1 MKKKRALLILSVCL
15 LCAVTIFFI
24 AGFKKS
30 PHSKGGKAHTSA
42 ATVTEISRG
51 DVADTEN
58 PVLELTPVILKE
70 GTSVFSEFS
79 VSEINRQLEQKKEI
93 LNAAALS
100 PTKTNHPVLDTLVEK
115 RFGEDL
121 DSLPDTF
128 SKAKFCYDWL
138 VENTQFGGG
147 AVNMQNMY
155 VFLDDCDYGGVDGT
169 VVYDAYRIL
178 LTGQGVCD
186 NYASALTVLYRY
198 IGLEAYIVHGKVV
211 LANGTLTNHVWV
223 AVNIN
228 NTFYWF
234 DPQIETSAAQ
244 KSGCKYALF
253 CVLPDTLPFYTD
265 YSITESCNAYHGFQL
280 QSPMQ
285 VCCTLGTVSTATFAY
300 KPGKVNAYGDVV
312 QKSTIPACMPDGEL
326 PITLSLSGGAP
337 PYQCTVQAEY
347 RQNGKAGTQELLPTK
362 TVTDTVTIPF
372 TKPQGAQLRCITV
385 RTRDA
390 SGRNLVCILTV
401 ASE

>member
-1 MKKKRALLILSVCL
+1 MKKKRALWICSACL
-15 LCAVTIFFI
+15 FCAVTIFFI

-30 PHSKGGKAHTSA
+30 PYSKGGKAHTTA
-42 ATVTEISRG
+42 ETATEISRG
-51 DVADTEN
+51 DVTDTEN

-100 PTKTNHPVLDTLVEK
+100 PTKTNHPVLDALVEQ
-115 RFGEDL
+115 RFGSDL

-128 SKAKFCYDWL
+128 SKAKYCYDWL
-138 VENTQFGGG
+138 IENTQFGGG
-147 AVNMQNMY
+147 TVNMQNMY
-155 VFLDDCDYGGVDGT
+155 VFLDDCDYSGTDGT

-198 IGLEAYIVHGKVV
+198 IGLEAYIVHGKAV

-223 AVNIN
+223 VANIN
-228 NTFYWF
+228 NTLYWF
-234 DPQIETSAAQ
+234 DPQIETSAAH
-244 KSGCKYALF
+244 KNSCKYALF
-253 CVLPDTLPFYTD
+253 CALPDSLPFYTD
-265 YSITESCNAYHGFQL
+265 YSIPESCNAYHGFQL
-280 QSPMQ
+280 QNPMQ
-285 VCCTLGTVSTATFAY
+285 VCCTLGTVSTATFTY
-300 KPGKVNAYGDVV
+300 KPGKVNAYGGVV
-312 QKSTIPACMPDGEL
+312 QKITIPSGIPDGEL

-347 RQNGKAGTQELLPTK
+347 RQNGKVVTQELLSTK
-362 TVTDTVTIPF
+362 TVTDTVMIPF
-372 TKPQGAQLRCITV
+372 TKPQGAQLRSIIV
-385 RTRDA
+385 RTRDT